1 MTYKESKSAVA
12 KGFIRTFKGKIYK
25 NVTANDGKS
34 YLGYLNELGDKH
46 NDSYSKVLFMPI
58 ILLCLRNMNRVI
70 NLLKLKFVMESGFL
84 CIRIFLANVT
94 LKIYQK
100 LFLINLVLKANP
112 WKYKVKD
119 LNGEK

>member
-1 MTYKESKSAVA
+1 M
-12 KGFIRTFKGKIYK
+12 
-25 NVTANDGKS
+25 TANDGKS
-34 YLGYLNELGDKH
+34 YFGYLNELRDKH
-46 NDSYSKVLFMPI
+46 NNSYSKVLFVPI
-58 ILLCLRNMNRVI
+58 ILLCLKNMNRVI
-70 NLLKLKFVMESGFL
+70 NLLKLKFGMEPGFL

-100 LFLINLVLKANP
+100 LFLINLVLKANR